1 MQYFNDFLKIF
12 LTFIIIM
19 DPVGN
24 IPAFFSITGDF
35 DIETRNSILKKA
47 IVVAGVV
54 LLVFGV
60 LGKIL
65 LGFFGISAGAFYISG
80 GILFFTIAYEM
91 IQSKPRSRSTPSSG
105 TEPADIMM
113 LAVFPLAI
121 PLIAGPGMI
130 TTVIFTIAGDGFSLM
145 KVLMTVL
152 ALFVSLAVQYFTMRS
167 GAILIRLIG
176 TTGMFV
182 LEKIMGLI
190 LAALSIQLVY
200 EGLVKLNILAPLVGD

>member
-1 MQYFNDFLKIF
+1 
-12 LTFIIIM
+12 
-19 DPVGN
+19 
-24 IPAFFSITGDF
+24 
-35 DIETRNSILKKA
+35 
-47 IVVAGVV
+47 
-54 LLVFGV
+54 
-60 LGKIL
+60 
-65 LGFFGISAGAFYISG
+65 
-80 GILFFTIAYEM
+80 
-91 IQSKPRSRSTPSSG
+91 
-105 TEPADIMM
+105 MM

-130 TTVIFTIAGDGFSLM
+130 TTVIFTIAGDGFSLL

-152 ALFVSLAVQYFTMRS
+152 ALFVSLTVQYFTMRS

-200 EGLVKLNILAPLVGD
+200 EGLVKLNILAPLAGD

>member
-1 MQYFNDFLKIF
+1 MQYLNDFLKILF
-12 LTFIIIM
+12 TFVIIM
-19 DPVGN
+19 DPIGN
-24 IPAFFSITGDF
+24 IPPFFALTGDF
-35 DIETRNSILKKA
+35 NSKTRNLILAKA
-47 IVVAGVV
+47 IIVAGIV
-54 LLVFGV
+54 LFVFGV

-91 IQSKPRSRSTPSSG
+91 IQSKPRSRQTPPSSIDPQD
-105 TEPADIMM
+105 TMM
-113 LAVFPLAI
+113 IAVFPLAI

-130 TTVIFTIAGDGFSLM
+130 TTVIFTIAGSDFSIVKLT
-145 KVLMTVL
+145 MTVL
-152 ALFVSLAVQYFTMRS
+152 ALILSLILQYTTMRCGS
-167 GAILIRLIG
+167 LLIRLIG

-200 EGLVKLNILAPLVGD
+200 EGLIKLNILHI

>member
-35 DIETRNSILKKA
+35 DVETRNSILRKA

-80 GILFFTIAYEM
+80 GILFFTIA
-91 IQSKPRSRSTPSSG
+91 
-105 TEPADIMM
+105 
-113 LAVFPLAI
+113 
-121 PLIAGPGMI
+121 
-130 TTVIFTIAGDGFSLM
+130 GDGFSLL

-152 ALFVSLAVQYFTMRS
+152 ALFESLTVQYFTMRS

-200 EGLVKLNILAPLVGD
+200 EGLVKLNILAPLAGD

>member
-1 MQYFNDFLKIF
+1 MQYLNDFFKIF
-12 LTFIIIM
+12 LTFLIIM

-24 IPAFFSITGDF
+24 IPPFFAITGEF
-35 DIETRNSILKKA
+35 DTKTRNMILKKA

-54 LLVFGV
+54 LFVFGA
-60 LGKIL
+60 LGKVL

-91 IQSKPRSRSTPSSG
+91 IQSKPRSRQTPASSI
-105 TEPADIMM
+105 EPKDTTM

-121 PLIAGPGMI
+121 PFIAGPGMI
-130 TTVIFTIAGDGFSLM
+130 TTVIFTVAGDNFTLTRIAMTAIALVLSL
-145 KVLMTVL
+145 
-152 ALFVSLAVQYFTMRS
+152 FIQYFTMRS
-167 GAILIRLIG
+167 GGLLIKFVG

-182 LEKIMGLI
+182 MEKIMGLI

-200 EGLVKLNILAPLVGD
+200 EGLLKLNIIH

>member
-1 MQYFNDFLKIF
+1 MQYFNDFLKILF
-12 LTFIIIM
+12 TFVIIM
-19 DPVGN
+19 DPIGN
-24 IPAFFSITGDF
+24 IPPFFALTGDF
-35 DIETRNSILKKA
+35 DTKTRNLILKKA
-47 IVVAGVV
+47 IIVAGVV
-54 LLVFGV
+54 LFVFGV
-60 LGKIL
+60 LGKVL

-91 IQSKPRSRSTPSSG
+91 IQSKPRSRQTPESSI
-105 TEPADIMM
+105 EPQDTMM

-130 TTVIFTIAGDGFSLM
+130 TTVIFTIASGDFSLIR
-145 KVLMTVL
+145 LGITVG
-152 ALFVSLAVQYFTMRS
+152 ALIVSLVIQYATMRS
-167 GAILIRLIG
+167 GGLLIRLIG

-200 EGLVKLNILAPLVGD
+200 EGLIKLNILHG